1 MIRSFFTTL
10 NVVAALI
17 CACPAM
23 GADYTDGIIV
33 VNESQY
39 GKGSGSLNYL
49 LPENKSDYWKYRV
62 FRAENPGKELGC
74 TSTYG
79 AYHDGRLYIIS
90 KLAKDPGSSVTGGD
104 SDCDGW

>member
-17 CACPAM
+17 CAFPAM

-39 GKGSGSLNYL
+39 GKGSG
-49 LPENKSDYWKYRV
+49 
-62 FRAENPGKELGC
+62 
-74 TSTYG
+74 
-79 AYHDGRLYIIS
+79 
-90 KLAKDPGSSVTGGD
+90 
-104 SDCDGW
+104 